1 MKKLFQ
7 LYLNIF
13 YEFAKKGNK
22 WHINYIYFFKW
33 FFSSKFTMTIL
44 IYNCYDSILG
54 LARSFSRT
62 GSLSLLPL
70 LYIIV
75 NCFKLYSINGKSCKF
90 KWDKIPKTKGIWI
103 IFGIHVCALT
113 SCNALKDLRWLI
125 DGQVKNVIPPQ
136 LVVLGININDFS
148 VNNMI
153 LILTIFFQHKFLLW
167 WLLRLWRKL

>member
-1 MKKLFQ
+1 
-7 LYLNIF
+7 
-13 YEFAKKGNK
+13 
-22 WHINYIYFFKW
+22 
-33 FFSSKFTMTIL
+33 MTIL

-75 NCFKLYSINGKSCKF
+75 NCFKLYSINGKSCKL
-90 KWDKIPKTKGIWI
+90 KWEKIPKTKGIWI

-113 SCNALKDLRWLI
+113 SCNALKELRWLI
-125 DGQVKNVIPPQ
+125 DGQVKNIIPPQ

-153 LILTIFFQHKFLLW
+153 LILTIFFSTQILTLMVITVMKKAVKTGRILNP
-167 WLLRLWRKL
+167 RQ

>member
-1 MKKLFQ
+1 
-7 LYLNIF
+7 
-13 YEFAKKGNK
+13 
-22 WHINYIYFFKW
+22 
-33 FFSSKFTMTIL
+33 MTIL

-90 KWDKIPKTKGIWI
+90 KREKIPKTKGIWI

-113 SCNALKDLRWLI
+113 SCNALKD
-125 DGQVKNVIPPQ
+125 
-136 LVVLGININDFS
+136 
-148 VNNMI
+148 
-153 LILTIFFQHKFLLW
+153 
-167 WLLRLWRKL
+167 